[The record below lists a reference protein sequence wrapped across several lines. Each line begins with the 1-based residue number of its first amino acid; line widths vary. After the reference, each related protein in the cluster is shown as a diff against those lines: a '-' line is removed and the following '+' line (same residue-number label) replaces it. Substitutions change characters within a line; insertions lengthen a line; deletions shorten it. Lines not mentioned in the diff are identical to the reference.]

1 MGGSTQMKL
10 LPRSLSRAALAAGL
24 AVMVA
29 APAASADT
37 PTPTPTSAT
46 TPTTTPTAS
55 GSTATPTV
63 TTTPGATST
72 PTTTSTPGPGAT
84 ATPNPSTPHDNRYF
98 SQTGFRI
105 DSDAF
110 WAYFNMRGGI
120 PTFGYPTSR
129 QFQFLGFN
137 TQFFQRRVM
146 QQAPDGSVRLLNL
159 FDQGLFPF
167 TNINGS
173 TFPAPDPTV
182 QAAAP
187 ALSDPNYSTDVLN
200 FIQQNAPNTVNGKPT
215 NFYNTFASQVP
226 VSAAFP
232 NGGDTNLLPGFDLEM
247 WGVVTSHPSI
257 DPANN
262 NFIYLRWQRGIM
274 MYDGSTNLTQGV
286 LLADYFKAI
295 ITGNNIPP
303 DLDLQAKGSS
313 FYKQYNDSQPNGVNN
328 PGLLPGT
335 NMQFA
340 FDPE

>member
-1 MGGSTQMKL
+1 MKH
-10 LPRSLSRAALAAGL
+10 LPPSLVRAAITAGL
-24 AVMVA
+24 AAMA
-29 APAASADT
+29 LAPAASAADT
-37 PTPTPTSAT
+37 PTPTPTAT
-46 TPTTTPTAS
+46 LTPTPGAAGTATS
-55 GSTATPTV
+55 TPTV
-63 TTTPGATST
+63 TTTPGATNT
-72 PTTTSTPGPGAT
+72 PTVTSTAGPGAT
-84 ATPNPSTPHDNRYF
+84 ATPNPATPHDNRYF

-105 DSDAF
+105 DNDAF

-129 QFQFLGFN
+129 AFQFLGFT

-146 QQAPDGSVRLLNL
+146 QQAPDGSARLLNL
-159 FDQGLFPF
+159 FDQGLFPY

-187 ALSDPNYSTDVLN
+187 PISSPTYSTDVQN
-200 FIQQNAPNTVNGKPT
+200 FIQQYAPNTVNGKPV
-215 NFYNTFASQVP
+215 NFYNTYAATVP

-232 NGGDTNLLPGFDLEM
+232 NGGDTTLLPGFNLEM
-247 WGVVTSHPSI
+247 WGVVTSRPSI
-257 DPANN
+257 DPANT

-286 LLADYFKAI
+286 LLADYFKAV

-303 DLDLQAKGSS
+303 DLDLQAKSS
-313 FYKQYNDSQPNGVNN
+313 SYYKQYNNSQPNGLNN

-340 FDPE
+340 FDPV